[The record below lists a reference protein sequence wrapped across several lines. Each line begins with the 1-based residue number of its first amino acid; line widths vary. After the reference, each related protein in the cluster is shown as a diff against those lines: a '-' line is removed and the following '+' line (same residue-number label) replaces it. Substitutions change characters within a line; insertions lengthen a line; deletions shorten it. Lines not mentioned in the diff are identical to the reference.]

1 MITIVNYRDIL
12 FECTDTSLEYDEAQS
27 QFNLALNRAKN
38 GYNKHIYNL
47 IGDSLNKA
55 YHENSTDLKQDAK
68 EVQVLNE
75 RYKNSAGPQRT
86 SITAA
91 QRRLSKCVAK
101 DLYVLINKATSKFID
116 LEPKL
121 LTASKVATVYYI
133 EKRNPEDLI
142 DELIEKAYRDRVR
155 QHLSY
160 NTFLEDYL
168 EGIVERDLTNAD
180 YSWNRGQVFLELMTD
195 LGQNKL
201 QEEWLKQFSLKHY
214 VENTQSYLDFIIKN
228 IANDDNNFKL
238 MGEGKVYYL
247 NN

>member
-1 MITIVNYRDIL
+1 MKTIVNYSDTL
-12 FECTDTSLEYDEAQS
+12 FECTDTSLEYNEAQS
-27 QFNLALNRAKN
+27 QFNLALDRAKN
-38 GYNKHIYNL
+38 NYYKHIYNL
-47 IGDSLNKA
+47 IGNSLNKA
-55 YHENSTDLKQDAK
+55 YHENNIDLKQDAK

-86 SITAA
+86 SITAT

-121 LTASKVATVYYI
+121 LTISKVATVYYI

-168 EGIVERDLTNAD
+168 EGIVERDLTNTD
-180 YSWNRGQVFLELMTD
+180 YTWHRGQVFLELMTG
-195 LGQNKL
+195 LEQNKL
-201 QEEWLKQFSLKHY
+201 QEEWLEQFSLKHY
-214 VENTQSYLDFIIKN
+214 VENTQSYLDFIIKD
-228 IANDDNNFKL
+228 IANADNNFKF

>member
-1 MITIVNYRDIL
+1 MITIVNYRDML
-12 FECTDTSLEYDEAQS
+12 FECTNTSLAYDEAQS

-55 YHENSTDLKQDAK
+55 YHEDNIALKQDAK
-68 EVQVLNE
+68 EVQALNK

-101 DLYVLINKATSKFID
+101 DLYVLINKATSKFMD

-121 LTASKVATVYYI
+121 LTDSKGVTVYYI

-142 DELIEKAYRDRVR
+142 DDLIEKAYRDCVR

-168 EGIVERDLTNAD
+168 EGIVERDLTNTD
-180 YSWNRGQVFLELMTD
+180 YSWNRGQVFLELMTG
-195 LGQNKL
+195 LEQNKL
-201 QEEWLKQFSLKHY
+201 QEKWLEQFSLKHY
-214 VENTQSYLDFIIKN
+214 VESTQSYLDFIIKD
-228 IANDDNNFKL
+228 IANADNNFKL